1 MTKKLLCH
9 FDTVQ
14 TVFFDTVYHFSTHS
28 FQNDYFH
35 TKFIIFFEIFVQQK
49 KYLSSKYYFYQNILY
64 IHFYILQRIILFY
77 QNIYKIFHRFLK
89 SWHAVCNSVLRKA

>member
-1 MTKKLLCH
+1 MIKKLLCH
-9 FDTVQ
+9 FDTVK

-49 KYLSSKYYFYQNILY
+49 NIYPQNIIFIKIFYTYTSIYYNELYYFIKIL
-64 IHFYILQRIILFY
+64 IKFFADL
-77 QNIYKIFHRFLK
+77 
-89 SWHAVCNSVLRKA
+89 